1 MYVSGAYTAHDVSI
15 VEDDVVVA
23 VELAAILTYK

>member
-1 MYVSGAYTAHDVSI
+1 MISRI

-23 VELAAILTYK
+23 IVDSGEKRLKTMEKELE